1 MAFFTAVNIRNQS
14 TQVWVVLSSVPMR
27 SSVARI
33 GLLAEVVLDLP
44 SPPALEDQDGCG
56 DAKHHKHG
64 DDESEDVHTGEVP
77 LTARRSR
84 RSEG

>member
-27 SSVARI
+27 SSVARV

>member
-1 MAFFTAVNIRNQS
+1 
-14 TQVWVVLSSVPMR
+14 MR
-27 SSVARI
+27 SSVARV

-64 DDESEDVHTGEVP
+64 DDESEDVHTGAVP
-77 LTARRSR
+77 LTERRSR
-84 RSEG
+84 RSAG